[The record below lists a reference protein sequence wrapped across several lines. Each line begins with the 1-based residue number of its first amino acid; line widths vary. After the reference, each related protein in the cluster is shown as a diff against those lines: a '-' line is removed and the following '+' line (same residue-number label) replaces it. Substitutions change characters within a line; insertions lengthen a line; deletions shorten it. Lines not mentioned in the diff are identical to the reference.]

1 MREFED
7 EKLRKLN
14 NIFTVTVIVFW
25 LFTLIFILGIGY
37 LFTL

>member
-1 MREFED
+1 MRDFED

-25 LFTLIFILGIGY
+25 LFTVMFILGIGY

>member
-7 EKLRKLN
+7 EKLKRLN
-14 NIFTVTVIVFW
+14 NIFAITVIAFW
-25 LFTLIFILGIGY
+25 LFTLMFILGIGY